1 MKGNSIIQLSYGIV
15 LLLLWNCKGMNTPV
29 ENNVAVAKVYDKYLY
44 LKDIKH
50 IFPQNATKQDSTE
63 LAQAYIN
70 TWIKNQLIL
79 RQAELNLTPDQL
91 DIQEKLESYR
101 SSLLIY
107 KYEEQMVAQ
116 KIDTLVSEEEL
127 KNYYDK
133 NMPNFILEE
142 NLIKTLYLKIPK
154 TAPDINNVKTWYKS
168 NDKENIKKLESYCY
182 NYAAKYDYF
191 EDQWINFSV
200 LKRELPQ
207 NIDNETDYLKANN
220 FIEQEDGSFY
230 YLVFIKDTNLAG
242 SLAPFNFAK
251 KKIKDIILNK
261 RKVKF
266 LFDLENNIY
275 NDAQDRNNFE
285 IYNIETK

>member
-1 MKGNSIIQLSYGIV
+1 MKGNPVIQLIYGIL
-15 LLLLWNCKGMNTPV
+15 LLLLWNCKGMNTPP

-50 IFPQNATKQDSTE
+50 IFPQNVTKQDSIE
-63 LAQAYIN
+63 LANAYVS
-70 TWIKNQLIL
+70 TWIKTQLIL

-91 DIQEKLESYR
+91 DIQEQLESYR

-107 KYEEQMVAQ
+107 KYEEQMVKQ
-116 KIDTLVSEEEL
+116 KIDTLIAEEEL

-133 NMPNFILEE
+133 NMSNFILEE
-142 NLIKTLYLKIPK
+142 NLVKTLYLKIPK
-154 TAPDINNVKTWYKS
+154 TAPDINNVKIWYKS

-182 NYAAKYDYF
+182 NYATKYDYF
-191 EDQWINFSV
+191 EDQWINFSM

-207 NIDNETDYLKANN
+207 NIDNETEYLKTNN
-220 FIEQEDGSFY
+220 FIEQEDDGFY
-230 YLVFIKDTNLAG
+230 YLVYIKDRNLAG
-242 SLAPFNFAK
+242 SLAPYNFVKA
-251 KKIKDIILNK
+251 KIKDIILNK

-275 NDAQDRNNFE
+275 NDAQDHNNFE
-285 IYNIETK
+285 IYNLETK

>member
-1 MKGNSIIQLSYGIV
+1 
-15 LLLLWNCKGMNTPV
+15 MNAPV

-127 KNYYDK
+127 KDYYDK

-142 NLIKTLYLKIPK
+142 NLVKTLYLKIPK